1 MTTPG
6 AGVNSQG
13 AVDRADRNAAL
24 DPHAASTGP
33 ATAAGLAT
41 GAGLAT
47 AAGSTTAAGL
57 TAAPERLL
65 AAAAGRV
72 PAAPAT
78 PLVVKLGGR
87 SLEAPGA
94 PRELAGELARLSGG
108 CVLVHGG
115 GSEVTDWCTRLGV
128 APRFIDG
135 LRVTD
140 PDTLEVAVAVL
151 AGLANK
157 RLVATLRAAGV
168 DAVGLSA
175 LDGGTVEVER
185 HDDASRL
192 GAVGQVV
199 AVHPQLLET
208 LLAQGRTPVLAS
220 IGAAGE
226 QLLNVNADDLAAG
239 LAAALRARALLLL
252 SDTPGL
258 RLDGRVV
265 ARLEGREIAA
275 ALGHPDVK
283 DGMKPKLRAAAA
295 AIAGGAQRVV
305 IGAWAGA
312 GTITALLEGEGGGT
326 TLLAE
331 PREASRA

>member
-1 MTTPG
+1 VVKGVEPSVGSPG
-6 AGVNSQG
+6 AVAGG
-13 AVDRADRNAAL
+13 DRRL
-24 DPHAASTGP
+24 TSDPRA
-33 ATAAGLAT
+33 ATAELA
-41 GAGLAT
+41 
-47 AAGSTTAAGL
+47 
-57 TAAPERLL
+57 AAPEWALTGSL
-65 AAAAGRV
+65 
-72 PAAPAT
+72 T
-78 PLVVKLGGR
+78 PLVLKLGGR

-94 PRELAGELARLSGG
+94 SRELAAELARLPGG
-108 CVLVHGG
+108 RILVHGG
-115 GSEVTDWCTRLGV
+115 GGEVTAWCARLGV
-128 APRFIDG
+128 APRFLDG

-151 AGLANK
+151 AGLANT

-185 HDDASRL
+185 HADASRL

-220 IGAAGE
+220 IGAVGE

-265 ARLEGREIAA
+265 ARLAGDEIAA
-275 ALGHPDVK
+275 ALAHPDVK
-283 DGMKPKLRAAAA
+283 DGMRPKLRAAAG

-305 IGAWAGA
+305 IGAWAGP
-312 GTITALLEGEGGGT
+312 GTITALLDGEGGGT

-331 PREASRA
+331 SMEASRG